1 MDPNALLMDGRD
13 NVVTCIKDISAGE
26 EIVYYLEGER
36 KTLRAEE
43 AIPFCHKA
51 SLRDIA
57 PGEDVLKYGERIGR
71 ATAFIQ
77 KGIMTASLSQ
87 SRRIRSPRN
96 KPLGRTA
103 GSGFG
108 ATAGRKAGPEFATM
122 C

>member
-51 SLRDIA
+51 SRHRLHS
-57 PGEDVLKYGERIGR
+57 K
-71 ATAFIQ
+71 
-77 KGIMTASLSQ
+77 
-87 SRRIRSPRN
+87 RR
-96 KPLGRTA
+96 LGL
-103 GSGFG
+103 
-108 ATAGRKAGPEFATM
+108 P
-122 C
+122 